1 MVLIFILE
9 TSMTNSEEQ
18 VSELV
23 LGAATANCVEAE
35 VEIDTPLQSVALDK
49 PVVQVGSAYESY
61 AETHKNYDQT
71 RLAVGCEQVVRLL
84 AKHFALPELR
94 LLDAGCGTGLH
105 LRELLESKVGSRS
118 PGYLIGLDA
127 SMTGLQETAAKLTAG
142 SAQFPSALHGVTC
155 ADMRVMPFLAASFDS
170 ILFSYCLH
178 HLNHETAD
186 ILVAQTKQTINEAFR
201 LLAPGGRVLIIT
213 CTPEQLS
220 PDKGSL
226 WYYKYFPQAANR
238 LMAKFLSAATWQQV
252 ALDCGFQDYESQ
264 LIEKTYWTEAG
275 QNPQGPFD
283 SAWRNGDSMFSLC
296 RRTENSAGDSSGEEH
311 EDELV
316 AGLAQLKLEIVGGE
330 AQKHI
335 AAVRQRTE
343 HIKQGVLISL
353 KKPVL

>member
-1 MVLIFILE
+1 
-9 TSMTNSEEQ
+9 MTNSEKQ
-18 VSELV
+18 VQGLV
-23 LGAATANCVEAE
+23 DDGATANGVEA
-35 VEIDTPLQSVALDK
+35 DPSLQTVVSDK

-71 RLAVGCEQVVRLL
+71 RLAVGCEQVVQLL

-118 PGYLIGLDA
+118 PGYLFGLDA
-127 SMTGLQETAAKLTAG
+127 SMTGLQETAAKLASA
-142 SAQFPSALHGVTC
+142 SAQFPSAIHGVSC
-155 ADMRVMPFLAASFDS
+155 ADMRVMPFQAASFDA

-186 ILVAQTKQTINEAFR
+186 ILVAQTKQTLSEAFR
-201 LLAPGGRVLIIT
+201 LLAPGGHVLVIT

-220 PDKGSL
+220 PDQGSL
-226 WYYKYFPQAANR
+226 WYYKYFPHAAQR

-252 ALDCGFQDYESQ
+252 ALDCGFQDFESQ

-296 RRTENSAGDSSGEEH
+296 QRKDNSAGDLGGVANEH

-316 AGLAQLKLEIVGGE
+316 AGLAQLTLEIASGE

-353 KKPVL
+353 KKPAL